1 MFLSAVLGRNYS
13 SLSSGESRICLNMC
27 LISCQSASDLPECL
41 VLLSF
46 ISDKSKMHIVIFKT
60 KYFLLHITIRDLRI
74 KEKEPFIGLGSA
86 HILT

>member
-13 SLSSGESRICLNMC
+13 TLSSGESRICLNMC
-27 LISCQSASDLPECL
+27 LILCQSASDLPECL

-46 ISDKSKMHIVIFKT
+46 ISDKSKMHIVMT
-60 KYFLLHITIRDLRI
+60 KYFLLRITIRDLTI